1 MKTYQVFRDERLV
14 GDHVSITDAMKLIP
28 AGSKL
33 VSGNQLKQVGNEEVL
48 EIKGSWI
55 IPCNEGNV
63 TIYENK

>member
-14 GDHVSITDAMKLIP
+14 GDHISITEAMKLIP

-33 VSGNQLKQVGNEEVL
+33 VSGNQTKQVGNEEVL
-48 EIKGSWI
+48 EIKGSWR